1 MAYWAMKMGN
11 WKIHMLDIINGY
23 ESVSIDVLTD
33 LFRTNLRETAK
44 LEVTFISTNESLDY

>member
-1 MAYWAMKMGN
+1 MKMGK

-23 ESVSIDVLTD
+23 DSVSIDVLTD

-44 LEVTFISTNESLDY
+44 LEVIFVSTNESLDY